1 MKRILGLLW
10 LTAGAVFAQHSVDL
24 SWPAS
29 VTDATHSAPATYNV
43 KRASVSGG
51 PYVLVPGGSVNA
63 TQTIFTDVASA
74 GNPMADG
81 QKFFYVITAQNSF
94 GESGPSTE
102 VAVTLPGFPP
112 SVPGKPTAVSH

>member
-1 MKRILGLLW
+1 MKTLALL
-10 LTAGAVFAQHSVDL
+10 LITAGVALAQHSVDL

-29 VTDATHSAPATYNV
+29 AADATHSAPATYNV

-81 QKFFYVITAQNSF
+81 QRFFYVITAQNSF

-112 SVPGKPTAVSH
+112 NVPGKPTAIGH